1 MSFFKAAWRDR
12 LKPLGR
18 WLVAGAAVA
27 FLLHTLVRYRA
38 EVSAIRID
46 VQGWRLLLG
55 ALGITLGAHVWA
67 GWVWSWALQA
77 LQQMITGRWSTRVYL
92 QTNLLK
98 YLPGN
103 VWHFFGRVRALQT
116 VGTDQGTAL
125 IGVALEPLL
134 MAAAALLIGIATP
147 TRYWPWQI
155 VGLGL
160 VLELLTPRR
169 LNPVVERLGRSKAA
183 KASEEFNVQNSKF
196 KALSPAS
203 APGLHRYPLK
213 PLVGQ
218 LGYVLL
224 RGVGFVLVLSAVT
237 PLVLSDWPST
247 VSAFALAWLGGLV
260 VPGAPGGLGVFEAI
274 ALGLLQGHFTPAA
287 VLSGVVL
294 YRLVNTVAEALGAM
308 LATLGSSLFGTLE

>member
-1 MSFFKAAWRDR
+1 
-12 LKPLGR
+12 
-18 WLVAGAAVA
+18 
-27 FLLHTLVRYRA
+27 
-38 EVSAIRID
+38 
-46 VQGWRLLLG
+46 
-55 ALGITLGAHVWA
+55 
-67 GWVWSWALQA
+67 
-77 LQQMITGRWSTRVYL
+77 
-92 QTNLLK
+92 
-98 YLPGN
+98 
-103 VWHFFGRVRALQT
+103 
-116 VGTDQGTAL
+116 
-125 IGVALEPLL
+125 
-134 MAAAALLIGIATP
+134 MATAALLIGIATP

-203 APGLHRYPLK
+203 APGLHRYPFK

-224 RGVGFVLVLSAVT
+224 RGVGFVLVLSAIT